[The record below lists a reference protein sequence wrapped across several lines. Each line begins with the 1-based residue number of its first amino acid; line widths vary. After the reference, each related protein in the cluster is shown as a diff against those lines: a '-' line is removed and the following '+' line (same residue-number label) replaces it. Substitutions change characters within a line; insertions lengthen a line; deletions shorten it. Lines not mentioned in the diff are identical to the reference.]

1 MTQHNGHSTT
11 ASAQRATLTESEIA
25 FLTGQR
31 LGRIATV
38 DPTGRPRLVATGFNV
53 NAERG
58 TIELG
63 GFDLG
68 ATKRVEDIRTN
79 PHVSLIVDD
88 VDVSSGTWD
97 VRGVEIRGTAVYHP
111 AGTPS
116 TLARNVSGG
125 GWMEL
130 TPDYVRSWGL
140 E

>member
-1 MTQHNGHSTT
+1 MTRHNGPSATET
-11 ASAQRATLTESEIA
+11 ARRTTLTEREITY
-25 FLTGQR
+25 LTGQR

-38 DPTGRPRLVATGFNV
+38 DPQGRPRLVATGFNV
-53 NAERG
+53 HPARG

-63 GFDLG
+63 GFDL
-68 ATKRVEDIRTN
+68 ASTKRVEDIRTN

-88 VDVSSGTWD
+88 VDLSSGKWD

>member
-1 MTQHNGHSTT
+1 MTHHNGQ
-11 ASAQRATLTESEIA
+11 SATETPRRATLTAHEVAYLNS
-25 FLTGQR
+25 QR

-38 DPTGRPRLVATGFNV
+38 DPRGRPRLVATGFNIHT
-53 NAERG
+53 ERG

-68 ATKRVEDIRTN
+68 ATKRMEDIRTN
-79 PHVSLIVDD
+79 PNVSLIVDD
-88 VDVSSGTWD
+88 VDRSSGSWH
-97 VRGVEIRGTAVYHP
+97 VRGVEVRGTAVYHP
-111 AGTPS
+111 AETPS
-116 TLARNVSGG
+116 TLARNVSKG

>member
-1 MTQHNGHSTT
+1 MTHHNGQ
-11 ASAQRATLTESEIA
+11 SATETPRRATLTAREVAYLNS
-25 FLTGQR
+25 QR

-38 DPTGRPRLVATGFNV
+38 DPRGRPRLVATGFNV
-53 NAERG
+53 HPSRG

-68 ATKRVEDIRTN
+68 STKRVEDIRTN

-88 VDVSSGTWD
+88 VDLSSGKWD
-97 VRGVEIRGTAVYHP
+97 VHGVEIRGTAVFHP

-116 TLARNVSGG
+116 TLAGNVSGG